1 MARPNEREAVL
12 QIQRFLRQLSY
23 FDGEIPSVPIDGI
36 FDAAT
41 DEAVRAFQQKGGL
54 PVTGRVDPATWEAL
68 FAAYTASLEQRRE
81 PERIAHFPKIPES
94 YTVEMGE
101 TQFLVSIIQNA
112 LQEFALVYDGI
123 GEVPQ
128 SGVYDEPTAAAVRV
142 VQQAHGLPETGGV
155 DRATWNAIAE
165 AYNRN
170 LADPYLRR

>member
-1 MARPNEREAVL
+1 MARANEREAVL

-23 FDGEIPSVPIDGI
+23 FDKEIPPVSIDGV
-36 FDAAT
+36 FDTAT
-41 DEAVRAFQQKGGL
+41 DEAVRAFQKKAGL
-54 PVTGRVDPATWEAL
+54 PVTGRVDLATWEAL
-68 FAAYTASLEQRRE
+68 FAAYTASLEEQRE
-81 PERIAHFPKIPES
+81 PARIAHFPKIPQN

-112 LQEFALVYDGI
+112 LQELSTVYDSM

-128 SGVYDEPTAAAVRV
+128 SGVYDEPTAAAVRT

-155 DRATWNAIAE
+155 DRATWNAIAD

-170 LADPYLRR
+170 FANPYLRQ